1 MGNIWQEDSLNDVL
15 YKMNEHMS
23 HILHPLKEFNRNE
36 VTMQTYVREHEHLPL
51 IMRTFEEMPSNLE
64 MEIKFVEKI
73 DYQLIKIKE
82 LYEEMVYRSMDLRN
96 SAAAD
101 MKVDLALAPS
111 TNDLINQFTKA
122 MIKFN
127 HKSEKLLRDA
137 ESEAAFDTVM

>member
-1 MGNIWQEDSLNDVL
+1 MGNIWQEDELNEVL

-36 VTMQTYVREHEHLPL
+36 VTMQTDVREHEHLPL

-111 TNDLINQFTKA
+111 TNDLIN
-122 MIKFN
+122 
-127 HKSEKLLRDA
+127 
-137 ESEAAFDTVM
+137 